1 MQATDE
7 TSAKPGRDRPQRD
20 CNNCGTRLTGPYCH
34 RCGQPA
40 RSFIRAL
47 PGLVG
52 EIATETLYYDS
63 RMWRTLQC
71 LLFKPGW
78 LSREYVTG
86 KRARYTPPVRLY
98 LISSIVAFLVITL
111 VVNTAELSGVPDE
124 AANEFTSG
132 FADGSRGAVQFG
144 SEPWHAEDNPVRIDW
159 LGARG
164 NAWLNR
170 QIALI
175 DGNAREAVRN
185 PARFVRTAA
194 GMLPQTMFVI
204 LPLFSAW
211 VGVFYLF
218 AQRYYIE
225 HLLLQVHNHAFVFL
239 SLVGLYLIAL
249 ARDLLGEAAFFGH
262 ASLSGLLYWIG
273 VVIWLWIPFYVLISI
288 RRFYRQGWALT
299 LIKFLILI
307 VSYFIMLL
315 FALLAV
321 IVLGVWRL

>member
-7 TSAKPGRDRPQRD
+7 TTAKPGRNRPQRE
-20 CNNCGTRLTGPYCH
+20 CGNCGAALNGPYCH

-52 EIATETLYYDS
+52 EVASETLYYDS
-63 RMWRTLQC
+63 RMWRTLKC

-78 LSREYVTG
+78 LSHEYVAG

-98 LISSIVAFLVITL
+98 LVASIVAFLVIGL
-111 VVNTAELSGVPDE
+111 VVNTAKLSGIPDD
-124 AANEFTSG
+124 AAQG
-132 FADGSRGAVQFG
+132 FADGSGGAIQFG
-144 SEPWHAEDNPVRIDW
+144 DQDWHPEDNPIQLAW
-159 LGARG
+159 LGETG

-170 QIALI
+170 QVGVIQA
-175 DGNAREAVRN
+175 NAQDAARN

-218 AQRYYIE
+218 ARRYYIE
-225 HLLLQVHNHAFVFL
+225 HLLLQVHNHAFLFL
-239 SLVGLYLIAL
+239 NLVALYLIAL
-249 ARDLLGEAAFFGH
+249 ARDLLGTAGFPGH
-262 ASLSGLLYWIG
+262 AALAGLLYWIG
-273 VVIWLWIPFYVLISI
+273 IVIWVWIPLYVLISMK
-288 RRFYRQGWALT
+288 RFYRQGWGLT
-299 LIKFLILI
+299 LIKFGLLAG
-307 VSYFIMLL
+307 SYFIMLL
-315 FALLAV
+315 FALVAV